1 MNYGEV
7 IQQLRKKANMT
18 QAELGEKMN
27 VSGQAVSK
35 WENGLSQPDFE
46 TVRKCCE
53 LFHIT
58 MDDFSKM
65 MKGEEIAPAAAPARA
80 QDGASF
86 LGVCTKCGKAIG
98 PDDLGESS
106 PHLLCKDCVAARK
119 KKIAGE
125 VKFQREKHRR
135 RVVASFIVAPIV
147 AAVFILFGIV
157 GGEWWVGL
165 WLAFFGFTFAAQL
178 FWEGFVPDFVLGSL
192 HIFGGPGVIFEFSLD
207 GFIFLIAAKIIIFAG
222 RLLLTLVIFLGGC
235 LIAFLLSPFTFIPA
249 AVRYLPF
256 RESEVN
262 AVVGAGQKEN

>member
-135 RVVASFIVAPIV
+135 RVVAGS
-147 AAVFILFGIV
+147 
-157 GGEWWVGL
+157 GL
-165 WLAFFGFTFAAQL
+165 LCLRQGRVHGRQ
-178 FWEGFVPDFVLGSL
+178 
-192 HIFGGPGVIFEFSLD
+192 GGPAGLA
-207 GFIFLIAAKIIIFAG
+207 GFQVFLHRRPA
-222 RLLLTLVIFLGGC
+222 LL
-235 LIAFLLSPFTFIPA
+235 
-249 AVRYLPF
+249 
-256 RESEVN
+256 
-262 AVVGAGQKEN
+262 